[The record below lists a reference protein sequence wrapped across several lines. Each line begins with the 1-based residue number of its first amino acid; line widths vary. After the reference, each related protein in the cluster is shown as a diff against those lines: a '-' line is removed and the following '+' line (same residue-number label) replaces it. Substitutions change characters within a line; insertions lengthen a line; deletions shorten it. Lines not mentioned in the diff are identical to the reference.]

1 MQSRVA
7 GAPVHLSRKGRGSLI
22 PEYTEVGNWVPS
34 AFILGEDVRTG
45 KPATLLGTSGVGE
58 RLTCCRAL
66 YRSGPPIAI
75 TSKIDIHIVV
85 GIGDVRDLDIGEPS
99 SVINI
104 AIHQLVVPGSSPV
117 ICIPS
122 SVGRPCH
129 RSSSDI
135 AQAIHKSTR
144 ISSKKVRLVT
154 TGKTISTVPVI
165 LHHVRMTCY
174 LIRIQLGAEVPTAVE
189 VDSDRLAL
197 SQSTEGRHDQYI
209 IQQSHYHT
217 FRIMRFWLTRLWQ
230 QDVFSGFRS

>member
-1 MQSRVA
+1 MKSRVA
-7 GAPVHLSRKGRGSLI
+7 GAPVHLGRKGRGSLI
-22 PEYTEVGNWVPS
+22 PEYTKVGNWVPS

-45 KPATLLGTSGVGE
+45 KPATLLGTSRVGE

-66 YRSGPPIAI
+66 YRPGPPIAI

-85 GIGDVRDLDIGEPS
+85 GIGDVRDLDIREPS
-99 SVINI
+99 SVINV
-104 AIHQLVVPGSSPV
+104 AIHQLVVPGPSPV

-135 AQAIHKSTR
+135 ARAIHKSAC

-165 LHHVRMTCY
+165 LHHIGMTCY

-197 SQSTEGRHDQYI
+197 SQSTEDRHDQYI
-209 IQQSHYHT
+209 IQQSHYHR
-217 FRIMRFWLTRLWQ
+217 FRIM
-230 QDVFSGFRS
+230 